1 MFSEWFFRLLN
12 FRGIR
17 HFANRLSSLPTG
29 YFKVGLNIG
38 DIRLYANSLDR
49 FLAIIFWKLSLL
61 EGFESKY
68 LLKIIRPGWTILDI
82 GANIGFYTIQ
92 FAKAVNKN
100 GIVFAV
106 EPANNN
112 IDMLKKNIEINEVKN
127 VRIINKAIS
136 SKTDS
141 GELFLSEGHSGDHRI
156 YETNEKRESV
166 IVNTITVDAIVN
178 NEKRVD
184 LIKMDIQ
191 GAEHL
196 AIQGMNETIDRFPN
210 IIIVTEFS
218 PSMLNSSGG
227 NPIKFVQYFVDK
239 GFKIKFFDEKKKSL
253 QSTNIEALMNQI
265 CIYDRYVSLFLKR

>member
-12 FRGIR
+12 FKGIR
-17 HFANRLSSLPTG
+17 YLANSLSYLTTG
-29 YFKVGLNIG
+29 YFEVGLNIG

-68 LLKIIRPGWTILDI
+68 LLKIIKPGWTILDI
-82 GANIGFYTIQ
+82 GANIGYYTIQ
-92 FAKAVNKN
+92 FSKTLNGN
-100 GIVFAV
+100 GIIFAV
-106 EPANNN
+106 EPAENN
-112 IDMLKKNIEINEVKN
+112 INMLKKNIETNKAKN
-127 VRIINKAIS
+127 VRVIDKAIS
-136 SKTDS
+136 SETDS
-141 GELFLSEGHSGDHRI
+141 GKLFLSQGHNGDHRI
-156 YETNEKRESV
+156 YKTKEKRASV
-166 IVNTITVDAIVN
+166 TVNTITVDDILN

-196 AIQGMNETIDRFPN
+196 AIQGMNETLDRFHD

-218 PSMLNSSGG
+218 PSLLKSSGG

-265 CIYDRYVSLFLKR
+265 CINDRYVSLFLKR